1 MYLPR
6 ETCTVYSRLLQT
18 RRRRAVEAR
27 VRQLRCS
34 ARVRPPCLPIQDV
47 NTFRSQN
54 AQHFS
59 PGFWCRVF
67 HEILLPVFDGG
78 RAKELSNDLSN
89 DSTPQDGSD
98 HDQDRWLFQTCQH
111 CLDGVV
117 DLFAKFYPSVA
128 TKAGEEG
135 AGVLRKLTALLAS
148 LGTYWTF
155 PKSASLFADCPP
167 VITHSHGPKD

>member
-1 MYLPR
+1 M
-6 ETCTVYSRLLQT
+6 
-18 RRRRAVEAR
+18 
-27 VRQLRCS
+27 
-34 ARVRPPCLPIQDV
+34 
-47 NTFRSQN
+47 
-54 AQHFS
+54 
-59 PGFWCRVF
+59 F

-89 DSTPQDGSD
+89 DSTPQDGSDNDQVLTPQDGSD